1 MIEAMTGD
9 HPNAAIVRRQF
20 ENQGSE
26 TNPDAW
32 LDGLS
37 DDVEWHEIGQSEA
50 IRGKQ
55 ALRDKYMGA
64 NKPDWEIVDGSLH
77 DVVANDEHV
86 VALLTATGKRGDQ
99 TLEYRVAEI
108 YHMKDGKI
116 TKRWAF
122 SDDTK
127 RIADFFA

>member
-1 MIEAMTGD
+1 MTGD
-9 HPNAAIVRRQF
+9 HPNAALVRRQF
-20 ENQGSE
+20 ENM
-26 TNPDAW
+26 NPDADPSEW
-32 LDGLS
+32 LGGLA
-37 DDVEWHEIGQSEA
+37 DDVEWHEIGRSEP
-50 IRGKQ
+50 ILGKQ
-55 ALRDKYMGA
+55 ALAEQYAGA
-64 NKPDWEIVDGSLH
+64 DKPDWQIVGGDLH

-86 VALLTATGKRGDQ
+86 VALLNATAKRGDK
-99 TLEYRVAEI
+99 TIDYRVAEI